1 MKLGHDINFIVL
13 HKKANS
19 LFSLIADSVY
29 RTTTIGRSTWNK
41 LIGAQASLQR
51 NCNKEGF
58 NSISN
63 NKAES
68 RVRIGIVSNQ
78 QNDCFGSESRIG
90 FGGAGYPVDSNT
102 CGNEAVA
109 IGSADN
115 GDKHIKTMGYILV
128 Q

>member
-13 HKKANS
+13 NKNANS

-29 RTTTIGRSTWNK
+29 RTTTMGRNK
-41 LIGAQASLQR
+41 WKQLIGAQASLQR

-58 NSISN
+58 NAISLS
-63 NKAES
+63 KTDS

-78 QNDCFGSESRIG
+78 QNDCSGSESRIG

-109 IGSADN
+109 SPDN

>member
-13 HKKANS
+13 NKKANS
-19 LFSLIADSVY
+19 LFSLIADGVY
-29 RTTTIGRSTWNK
+29 RTTTMGRNTWKK

-51 NCNKEGF
+51 NKEGF
-58 NSISN
+58 NAISN
-63 NKAES
+63 HKTDS

-78 QNDCFGSESRIG
+78 QNDCSGSESRIG
-90 FGGAGYPVDSNT
+90 FGGAGFPVDSNT

-109 IGSADN
+109 SPDN

>member
-1 MKLGHDINFIVL
+1 M
-13 HKKANS
+13 
-19 LFSLIADSVY
+19 
-29 RTTTIGRSTWNK
+29 
-41 LIGAQASLQR
+41 QR

-58 NSISN
+58 NAISN
-63 NKAES
+63 HKTDS
-68 RVRIGIVSNQ
+68 RVRIDIVSNQ
-78 QNDCFGSESRIG
+78 QNDCSGSESRIG

-109 IGSADN
+109 SPDN